1 MNIYMFNSAKTWLSI
16 RLVQNSR
23 HDEPV
28 IGKENATQHHEV
40 DKPQIPEK
48 LKILKKIC
56 QHAGG

>member
-1 MNIYMFNSAKTWLSI
+1 MLNSAKTWLPI